1 MCAHVS
7 INLKQNL
14 LLHTRFLSNLCQSF
28 RVDFSLS
35 SHFQIFANRFES
47 IFLYLLNFK
56 SLPIFSSR
64 FFSIFSLS
72 NLSIVSLAQK
82 YKFSNCKK
90 FNSNWFDYDFFIPS
104 HFQIF
109 VNYFNRFRSGNFP
122 IVKSL
127 FRVDSITIFSYF
139 LTSKSLPIVSSRFHY
154 DSSISSHFQIF
165 ANYFIRFK
173 SGNFRIVKSL
183 IRVDSTMIPSY
194 LLSFK
199 SLPIVSNRFNY
210 DSSIPSHFQ
219 IFVNRFIRFKSRNFR
234 IVKSLIRVD
243 STTIPSYLF
252 ISKFLPIVSSQ
263 FDYDSSLSS
272 NFQIFVNFTSTGAE
286 IFEL

>member
-1 MCAHVS
+1 MYRLIWNKTFFS
-7 INLKQNL
+7 
-14 LLHTRFLSNLCQSF
+14 TRDS
-28 RVDFSLS
+28 
-35 SHFQIFANRFES
+35 FQIFANRFES

-122 IVKSL
+122 IKK
-127 FRVDSITIFSYF
+127 FI
-139 LTSKSLPIVSSRFHY
+139 SSRF
-154 DSSISSHFQIF
+154 D
-165 ANYFIRFK
+165 
-173 SGNFRIVKSL
+173 
-183 IRVDSTMIPSY
+183 
-194 LLSFK
+194 
-199 SLPIVSNRFNY
+199 Y

-219 IFVNRFIRFKSRNFR
+219 IFSSRFLSIFSVSNLCQSFWVDSTIIPSYLLTFKSLLDNFTR
-234 IVKSLIRVD
+234 FRSGNFPLVKSLIRIKR
-243 STTIPSYLF
+243 S
-252 ISKFLPIVSSQ
+252 
-263 FDYDSSLSS
+263 
-272 NFQIFVNFTSTGAE
+272 
-286 IFEL
+286 